1 MRNGALIISLIWMLQ
16 TACSVSE
23 QSFTVGQ
30 KYAPE
35 TLKKDLSVMEK
46 VLRKNHPSL
55 FWYATPAEIDS
66 AFRLAHQSVSDS
78 MTQDQFRVVLSKVVD
93 PIRCGHT
100 SIRFSRAYSR
110 ALVNNRKQT
119 FPLNIKI
126 TDDSSFILLA
136 NLHRKDSV
144 LRRGMVLTAI
154 NGMSSQSIVDS
165 LRVLV
170 QMDGYSKNF
179 SLQNLSNNF
188 PFYYNIRF
196 GLKDR
201 YTIDYIDE
209 AGSRLQT
216 TIPVYDYAAD
226 TVKIKT
232 LILATPKQIRKNRKS
247 SVRKLNIDS
256 SGTFAILTIN
266 DFSHKLKAR
275 FFHQTFSELRKRN
288 VQHLILDIRNNGG
301 GLIQRSLLLSRY
313 IHQKPFR
320 FIDSITAPRRSVTSI
335 AYIQKGLIYKTAMF
349 FMSKREQ
356 KGQYSFRAFQSRIKQ
371 PKKNYFKGQ
380 SYILTGGFTFSAA
393 TLFAAGL
400 KGLDH
405 VTIVGEETG
414 GGYYGN
420 NGVFIPDI
428 ILPHTQ
434 MRVRLP
440 LYRIVNN
447 KNFPKDGRGVLPDV
461 EVKADVHSIRKNQDP
476 KLDKALEI
484 IRMRLR

>member
-1 MRNGALIISLIWMLQ
+1 MI
-16 TACSVSE
+16 
-23 QSFTVGQ
+23 
-30 KYAPE
+30 
-35 TLKKDLSVMEK
+35 
-46 VLRKNHPSL
+46 
-55 FWYATPAEIDS
+55 
-66 AFRLAHQSVSDS
+66 
-78 MTQDQFRVVLSKVVD
+78 
-93 PIRCGHT
+93 
-100 SIRFSRAYSR
+100 
-110 ALVNNRKQT
+110 
-119 FPLNIKI
+119 
-126 TDDSSFILLA
+126 
-136 NLHRKDSV
+136 
-144 LRRGMVLTAI
+144 LTAI
-154 NGMSSQSIVDS
+154 NGVSSQSIVDS

-179 SLQNLSNNF
+179 SFQNLSNNF

-196 GLKDR
+196 GIKER
-201 YTIDYIDE
+201 YNIDYMDE
-209 AGSRLQT
+209 AGNRHQT
-216 TIPVYDYAAD
+216 TVPVYDYATD

-232 LILATPKQIRKNRKS
+232 LILATPRQIRKNRKAT
-247 SVRKLNIDS
+247 VRKLNIDS

-266 DFSHKLKAR
+266 DFSHKLKPR
-275 FFHQTFSELRKRN
+275 FFHQTFSELRKRK

-320 FIDSITAPRRSVTSI
+320 FIDSITAPRRSVTDI
-335 AYIQKGLIYKTAMF
+335 AHIQKGLVYKTAMF

-356 KGQYSFRAFQSRIKQ
+356 KGLYSFKAFHSRSKQ

-380 SYILTGGFTFSAA
+380 VYLLTGGFTFSAA
-393 TLFAAGL
+393 TLFAAGV
-400 KGLDH
+400 KGLEH

-428 ILPHTQ
+428 ILPHTK

-440 LYRIVNN
+440 LYRIVNS
-447 KNFPKDGRGVLPDV
+447 KDFPKDGRGVLPDV

-484 IRMRLR
+484 IRSRLR